1 MGARSVEPTLGAVP
15 RELLVI
21 VLVVVAAGVA
31 AVLQRRTAVPAAPV
45 RTRGVTPGQRERADI
60 ARPGAEWLVVLFSS
74 DTCLSC
80 EGAWEKVELLESDA
94 VAVERVSFQ
103 ADRDRHERYGIDA
116 VPLVLVAD
124 AVGVVRATFLG
135 PPSAADLWASLA
147 ELRSPGSVPDGCDHH
162 ASAPGATPDSA

>member
-1 MGARSVEPTLGAVP
+1 MP
-15 RELLVI
+15 RELVVV
-21 VLVVVAAGVA
+21 VLVVVAAAVA
-31 AVLQRRTAVPAAPV
+31 AVLRRRTATPAAPV
-45 RTRGVTPGQRERADI
+45 RTGGPAPGQLDRADF

-80 EGAWEKVELLESDA
+80 EGAWEKVAILESDA

-103 ADRDRHERYGIDA
+103 GDRDRHERYGVEA

-124 AVGVVRATFLG
+124 AEGVVRATFLG

-162 ASAPGATPDSA
+162 ASAPGATPDTA